1 MTDRLPPLKALHA
14 FEAAARHMSFQKA
27 AKELHV
33 TPAALSYQIK
43 LLESSLSVKLFVRKT
58 RAVALTAAGESL
70 YPDVKRGFGSFADG
84 IKKVTAAGESSAL
97 VVSAG
102 PAITTKWL
110 IPRIGGFTSQHADID
125 LRLSTSIKSVDF
137 DTDDVDVAIRHGDG
151 NYPGLAV
158 TWLFGEAYTPLC
170 APALLETVRADLSG
184 VRLIFDDSMRDP
196 SVAPGWNE
204 WVESAGLDQLPD
216 TGSSLRFT
224 QADHAIQ
231 AAVDGDGVLLARM
244 TLAATD
250 IASKRLVQPFE
261 HIVQSR
267 YGYYFVTAANT
278 EGLERVGLFKAWIM
292 DEAKSV
298 NRMLDSLPIPNTR

>member
-1 MTDRLPPLKALHA
+1 MAERLPPLKALLA
-14 FEAAARHMSFQKA
+14 FEAAARHLSFQKA

-43 LLESSLSVKLFVRKT
+43 TLETSLGQKLFTRKT

-70 YPDVKRGFGSFADG
+70 YPDVRRGFSCFAEG
-84 IKKVTAAGESSAL
+84 VQKLESVNDSAAL

-102 PAITTKWL
+102 PSITTKWL
-110 IPRIGGFTSQHADID
+110 IPRIGRFTSQHPDID
-125 LRLSTSIKSVDF
+125 VRLSTSVKTVDLT
-137 DTDDVDVAIRHGDG
+137 TDDVDVAIRHGDG

-170 APALLETVRADLSG
+170 APKLLDTVRADLSS
-184 VRLIFDDSMRDP
+184 VRLLFDDSMRDP
-196 SVAPGWNE
+196 SVAPGWSE
-204 WVESAGLDQLPD
+204 WVEAAGLDLVPD
-216 TGSSLRFT
+216 TSSSLRFT

-244 TLAATD
+244 TLSATD

-261 HIVQSR
+261 HIMRSR
-267 YGYYFVTAANT
+267 YGYYFVTT
-278 EGLERVGLFKAWIM
+278 ELTESVERVRLFKTWIRH
-292 DEAKSV
+292 EAEAV
-298 NRMLDSLPIPNTR
+298 NEMLQSFPQPD

>member
-1 MTDRLPPLKALHA
+1 MSDRLPPLKALYA

-43 LLESSLSVKLFVRKT
+43 MLESSLSVKLFNRKT
-58 RAVALTAAGESL
+58 RAVELTVAGESL
-70 YPDVKRGFGSFADG
+70 YPDIRRGFGCFLEG
-84 IKKVTAAGESSAL
+84 VQKLKTINESSAL

-110 IPRIGGFTSQHADID
+110 IPRIGGFTTSHPEVDV
-125 LRLSTSIKSVDF
+125 RLSTSVKTVDLEH
-137 DTDDVDVAIRHGDG
+137 DDVDVAIRHGDG

-170 APALLETVRADLSG
+170 APALLDTVRRDLSS

-204 WVESAGLDQLPD
+204 WVESAGLQLEPD
-216 TGSSLRFT
+216 TSSSLRFT

-231 AAVDGDGVLLARM
+231 ATVDGDGVLLARM

-261 HIVQSR
+261 YIVQSR
-267 YGYYFVTAANT
+267 YGYYFVTT
-278 EGLERVGLFKAWIM
+278 ELTEKTERVSLFKTWIM
-292 DEAKSV
+292 NEAKAV
-298 NRMLDSLPIPNTR
+298 NAMLDSLPVPRQ